1 MSKTV
6 KVRDGAQGMSKKTTE
21 PQDKTRF
28 LAIKN
33 KPGHSTDELI
43 ADMATGGIVNNAG
56 LVTEFSKAYLGD
68 LSLTDCAKSLEEKA
82 KAVHGGDLKALE
94 TMLASQAVALDT
106 IFSSMAMQAK
116 LNMGGY
122 MNAAEKY
129 MRLAL
134 KAQGQCR
141 ATVETLAFIK
151 NPQPYIQNNRA
162 HYQQI
167 NNGIAVEKQS
177 QEPHAPE
184 PTCAGKN
191 QKNTNG
197 LLTNERNDH
206 ETVDFTGTRAA
217 GSVDQDLEALE
228 P

>member
-1 MSKTV
+1 
-6 KVRDGAQGMSKKTTE
+6 
-21 PQDKTRF
+21 
-28 LAIKN
+28 
-33 KPGHSTDELI
+33 
-43 ADMATGGIVNNAG
+43 
-56 LVTEFSKAYLGD
+56 
-68 LSLTDCAKSLEEKA
+68 
-82 KAVHGGDLKALE
+82 
-94 TMLASQAVALDT
+94 
-106 IFSSMAMQAK
+106 
-116 LNMGGY
+116 
-122 MNAAEKY
+122 

>member
-1 MSKTV
+1 MSN
-6 KVRDGAQGMSKKTTE
+6 KTTE

-167 NNGIAVEKQS
+167 NNGIAMEKQS
-177 QEPHAPE
+177 QEPHEPE
-184 PTCAGKN
+184 LTCAGKN
-191 QKNTNG
+191 QKIRT
-197 LLTNERNDH
+197 DY
-206 ETVDFTGTRAA
+206 
-217 GSVDQDLEALE
+217 
-228 P
+228 